1 MESQK
6 FYKRG
11 MNKFRKDETAK
22 KLRDKKPS
30 GLGLM
35 LSHQPSLSPKYCLP
49 YLLTEKTD
57 TVR

>member
-1 MESQK
+1 
-6 FYKRG
+6 

-22 KLRDKKPS
+22 KLRDKKQS